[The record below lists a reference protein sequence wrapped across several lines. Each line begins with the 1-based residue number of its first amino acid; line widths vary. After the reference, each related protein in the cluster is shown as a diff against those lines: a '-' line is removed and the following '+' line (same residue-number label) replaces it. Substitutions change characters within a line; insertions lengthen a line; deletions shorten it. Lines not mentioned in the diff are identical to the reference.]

1 MREENLRFMQYCAM
15 NRKEEQERERELE
28 RLVNEEVEK
37 KWAHTMKQYKL
48 ERDAR
53 QKLLGNV
60 MKTRHEQI
68 EERSKLN
75 LNFIPLYYN
84 AGVNKTGSDRIK
96 LFLLIFCNLQNVL
109 VIAFQGLI
117 RSRLIQVNCHSILSN
132 LSGAKQERFNTKCL
146 VCNQL
151 ARRPCSLAAHYLF
164 VW

>member
-37 KWAHTMKQYKL
+37 KWAHTMKQYRL

-60 MKTRHEQI
+60 MKTRQEQI

-84 AGVNKTGSDRIK
+84 TGVNKTRSDRIK

-109 VIAFQGLI
+109 VIGFQGLI

-132 LSGAKQERFNTKCL
+132 LSGAKQERFNTKSL